1 MTSLNLRAI
10 ISYKVKEVKQS
21 LKKSLLEKWYK
32 RLDKNYKPCYTSI
45 VVKILQKNYKKVE
58 FIMENKT
65 VETVVENV
73 AKITKAEALQM
84 AVEIVGML
92 ETQEQPIGLLE
103 KLEQMHEQQVKTDSR
118 KRNKKGESKTAKE
131 KAENMEKVRTFFIES
146 EEPLTLTLDEI
157 KIAIGLNDAT
167 PQKMSA
173 IMKGLV
179 DEGTF
184 ERTTKDKKVAFAPV
198 Q

>member
-1 MTSLNLRAI
+1 
-10 ISYKVKEVKQS
+10 
-21 LKKSLLEKWYK
+21 
-32 RLDKNYKPCYTSI
+32 
-45 VVKILQKNYKKVE
+45 
-58 FIMENKT
+58 MENKT

-73 AKITKAEALQM
+73 VKITKAEALQM

-92 ETQEQPIGLLE
+92 EAQEQPVGLLE

-118 KRNKKGESKTAKE
+118 KRDKKGTSKVAKE
-131 KAENMEKVRTFFIES
+131 KAENMEKVRLFFIES
-146 EEPLTLTLDEI
+146 PEPLTLTLDEI
-157 KIAIGLNDAT
+157 KIAIGLNDAS
-167 PQKMSA
+167 PQKISA